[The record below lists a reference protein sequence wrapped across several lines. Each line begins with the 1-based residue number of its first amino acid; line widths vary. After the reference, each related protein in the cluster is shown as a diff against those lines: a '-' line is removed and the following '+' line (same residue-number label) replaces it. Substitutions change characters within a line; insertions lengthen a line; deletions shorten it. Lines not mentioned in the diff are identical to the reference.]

1 MAGCSNITFAN
12 LQFPVS
18 ISIVHTIAIFIF
30 KEKKNVSKNRA
41 KGEVQTCLKHEPLM
55 CKGLALI
62 SSKPEP
68 KKAKQLVLTCS
79 KSGPAKK
86 EKNQL

>member
-1 MAGCSNITFAN
+1 MYIP
-12 LQFPVS
+12 LQFL
-18 ISIVHTIAIFIF
+18 F
-30 KEKKNVSKNRA
+30 SKNRG
-41 KGEVQTCLKHEPLM
+41 KGEVHTGSKHEPQ
-55 CKGLALI
+55 KRKILALI

-86 EKNQL
+86 KEESALTCPKPELK